1 MTVATVSPILHN
13 IDDLDGFLTK
23 NRRLDSDHSEIAST
37 EKTKRHSD
45 HSEIASIE
53 KTKRR
58 KITDTSNQEISK
70 EARLAYYKKS
80 SSSGVRYGSLHKGL
94 GLSDGVIDQLRNQ
107 NTNNLLLNHKKLH
120 LVLDLD
126 HTLLNTT
133 SLDKMSQ
140 DEEYLKTQTQ
150 SDHSL
155 QHVHIVDTPNMK
167 VMTKLRPYIRTFLME
182 ASQMFELSI
191 YTMGT
196 QDYAL
201 EMAKLLD
208 PANQIFGGRVISR
221 SDSTD
226 EDRKALDNM
235 LARESAVVIL
245 DDTKDVWQNN
255 NQDNVIVM
263 PRYHFFK
270 SSCQQY
276 GISSSCQQYGISN
289 SKPYSELKTDECDRY
304 GGAYLASVLQLLRHV
319 HTIFFNEVE
328 LKGWDLIDRDVRPV
342 LKILQ
347 KEVLKG
353 CKLVFSHIWPS
364 NVKADTHPLW
374 KLAEQLGATC
384 STQVDPSVTH
394 VVAADA
400 RTQKS
405 CWAVKKGK
413 FLVNPQWIDTTL
425 FMWQRQPE
433 YNFPCQTNI
442 KQI

>member
-1 MTVATVSPILHN
+1 
-13 IDDLDGFLTK
+13 
-23 NRRLDSDHSEIAST
+23 
-37 EKTKRHSD
+37 
-45 HSEIASIE
+45 
-53 KTKRR
+53 
-58 KITDTSNQEISK
+58 
-70 EARLAYYKKS
+70 
-80 SSSGVRYGSLHKGL
+80 
-94 GLSDGVIDQLRNQ
+94 
-107 NTNNLLLNHKKLH
+107 
-120 LVLDLD
+120 
-126 HTLLNTT
+126 
-133 SLDKMSQ
+133 
-140 DEEYLKTQTQ
+140 
-150 SDHSL
+150 
-155 QHVHIVDTPNMK
+155 
-167 VMTKLRPYIRTFLME
+167 
-182 ASQMFELSI
+182 
-191 YTMGT
+191 
-196 QDYAL
+196 
-201 EMAKLLD
+201 MAKLLD

-226 EDRKALDNM
+226 EDRKALDNL

-263 PRYHFFK
+263 P
-270 SSCQQY
+270 
-276 GISSSCQQYGISN
+276 SN
-289 SKPYSELKTDECDRY
+289 SEPYSLLKTDECERY

-347 KEVLKG
+347 KEVLEG
-353 CKLVFSHIWPS
+353 CKVVFSHMWPS
-364 NVKADTHPLW
+364 NVKGDIHPLW

-394 VVAADA
+394 VVAAAA